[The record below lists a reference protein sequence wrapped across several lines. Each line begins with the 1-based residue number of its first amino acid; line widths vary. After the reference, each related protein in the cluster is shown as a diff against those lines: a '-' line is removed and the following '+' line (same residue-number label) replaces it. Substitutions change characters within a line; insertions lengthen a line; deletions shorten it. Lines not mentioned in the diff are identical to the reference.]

1 MPSSGVPGGSRAAA
15 RMGKVTSNR
24 VAKYAMAHPMKAG
37 VMGIGGLAAA
47 KFVTSGRRGR
57 GVSKS
62 SGRATGMYKY

>member
-1 MPSSGVPGGSRAAA
+1 MPKGMGASARLGKLTSS
-15 RMGKVTSNR
+15 K
-24 VAKYAMAHPMKAG
+24 VAKYAVSHPMKAG
-37 VMGIGGLAAA
+37 AMGVGALATA